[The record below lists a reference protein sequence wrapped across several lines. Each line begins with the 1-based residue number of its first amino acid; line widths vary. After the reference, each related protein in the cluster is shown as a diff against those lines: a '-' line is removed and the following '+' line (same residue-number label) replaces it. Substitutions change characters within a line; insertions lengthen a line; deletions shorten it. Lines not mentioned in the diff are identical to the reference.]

1 MKITKFK
8 FGRYRFWILN
18 SKFRMLNSLFGTLT
32 SECWTLNSEIS
43 CISIINHVS
52 VDSHMAQALC
62 FLLARSQTQASQGCH
77 GKDYAGKC
85 STAVAEQ
92 TRTAVAA
99 WTYLQ
104 VHGGKCE
111 ASPWHPWRFVSGCP
125 GKGDHWVP
133 RGRMESFHTLERLP
147 AHILESFPA
156 CLCTSWVKMR
166 RSGEIRSENPQS
178 RWNSAVKLM
187 KAAKSGRP
195 QSRLNQTEWDSAMLG
210 GGLRR
215 HSS

>member
-104 VHGGKCE
+104 SKGEKCE
-111 ASPWHPWRFVSGCP
+111 ASPWHPWRFVSGWP

-133 RGRMESFHTLERLP
+133 SGRMENLHTLERL
-147 AHILESFPA
+147 LESFPPWRLESA
-156 CLCTSWVKMR
+156 VKAAVKIRSHGEIAQWSWWKLPKVADRSRGLIR
-166 RSGEIRSENPQS
+166 RSGTVQCLEE
-178 RWNSAVKLM
+178 
-187 KAAKSGRP
+187 
-195 QSRLNQTEWDSAMLG
+195 
-210 GGLRR
+210 GLEGIHRN
-215 HSS
+215 

>member
-1 MKITKFK
+1 
-8 FGRYRFWILN
+8 
-18 SKFRMLNSLFGTLT
+18 MLNSHFGTLT
-32 SECWTLNSEIS
+32 SECWILNSEIS

-104 VHGGKCE
+104 SKGEKCE

-133 RGRMESFHTLERLP
+133 RGRMESFHNYSGEVASTSVGKLP
-147 AHILESFPA
+147 GVPGEECSTGIIPPV
-156 CLCTSWVKMR
+156 CTSWVKMR

-178 RWNSAVKLM
+178 RWNSAVK
-187 KAAKSGRP
+187 
-195 QSRLNQTEWDSAMLG
+195 SAGASFDVACSKLG
-210 GGLRR
+210 SLVIR
-215 HSS
+215 

>member
-1 MKITKFK
+1 M
-8 FGRYRFWILN
+8 
-18 SKFRMLNSLFGTLT
+18 
-32 SECWTLNSEIS
+32 CP
-43 CISIINHVS
+43 SII
-52 VDSHMAQALC
+52 SHMAQALC

-111 ASPWHPWRFVSGCP
+111 ASPCHPWRFVSGCP

-133 RGRMESFHTLERLP
+133 SGRMENLHTLERL
-147 AHILESFPA
+147 LESFPA
-156 CLCTSWVKMR
+156 CLCTSVAVKAAVKIRSRGEIAQWSWWKLPKVADRSRGLIR
-166 RSGEIRSENPQS
+166 RSGTVQCLEE
-178 RWNSAVKLM
+178 
-187 KAAKSGRP
+187 
-195 QSRLNQTEWDSAMLG
+195 
-210 GGLRR
+210 GLEGIHRN
-215 HSS
+215 

>member
-92 TRTAVAA
+92 TPSAVAA

-111 ASPWHPWRFVSGCP
+111 ASPCHPWRFVSGCP

-147 AHILESFPA
+147 AHILESFLA
-156 CLCTSWVKMR
+156 CLEKNVQQAGTQLCTSWVKMR

-178 RWNSAVKLM
+178 RWNSAVK
-187 KAAKSGRP
+187 
-195 QSRLNQTEWDSAMLG
+195 SAGASFDVACSKLG
-210 GGLRR
+210 SLVIR
-215 HSS
+215 